1 MFIHFASQQ
10 TEDTALHEEEEEEE
24 GEGTRLH
31 DPLPDVVAH
40 SHRVSSCTGSHSYI
54 LSSPGGGVIIW
65 LSQGVIIQLSGEGGY
80 YSALPG
86 GYYSAL
92 WGGGVII
99 QLSQG
104 VISQLSGGLLFS
116 SPGELLFSSP
126 QGVIIQLSGGPRVIY
141 NSVLLHIRKW
151 PHHQFNSCP
160 MRVLLPVHMY
170 INSSLFLQSCIYTR
184 MLTLMC
190 TYVLH
195 AGCKVHCSEG

>member
-65 LSQGVIIQLSGEGGY
+65 LSQGVIIQLSGEGGLLFSSPRGLLVSSLGVY

-86 GYYSAL
+86 SYYSAL
-92 WGGGVII
+92 PR
-99 QLSQG
+99 
-104 VISQLSGGLLFS
+104 GLLFS
-116 SPGELLFSSP
+116 SL
-126 QGVIIQLSGGPRVIY
+126 GGPGLYIILY
-141 NSVLLHIRKW
+141 YFTSESGLI
-151 PHHQFNSCP
+151 
-160 MRVLLPVHMY
+160 
-170 INSSLFLQSCIYTR
+170 INSIAVPCKSYYLYTCTL
-184 MLTLMC
+184 LTPPSFSNHVYIHVC
-190 TYVLH
+190 
-195 AGCKVHCSEG
+195 